1 MIRLLLLLFLFFISS
16 LLSIFGQSEK
26 RPQDPVAPF
35 SYQIENVT
43 FKSGKADFKL
53 AGTLTLLKDKKN
65 PPVAILI
72 SGSGPQNRNS
82 EIKQFNHRPF
92 LVLSDYLTNNGI
104 AVLRFDDRG
113 IAESEGEFKGA
124 TSHDFA
130 DDVLGAIAFLKTK
143 ENIVDT
149 NKIGLIGHS
158 EGSLIAAITAS
169 QSKDLAFVISLAGP
183 GVDGSEVL
191 LTQSRKAMELRNVP
205 ADFIKKNEKL
215 AAKMYEITH
224 KFSDSLTIATKIH
237 SFLAEQKKSDPS
249 SPILMQLTKPVID
262 GQIKLLTSKWML
274 NFIKTDPKAYLSKIT
289 CPFLA
294 LNGSK
299 DIQVLSQLN
308 LNGIKT
314 ALKEAKNKDA
324 EFVELDGFNH
334 LFQKAKTGSVKEYA
348 TIEETFSEDA
358 MVVIKDWI
366 LKRF

>member
-1 MIRLLLLLFLFFISS
+1 MIRLLILLLLYFLSGLFSVFA
-16 LLSIFGQSEK
+16 QSEK

-35 SYQIENVT
+35 PYEVNDVT

-53 AGTLTLLKDKKN
+53 AGTLTLPKDKKN

-92 LVLSDYLTNNGI
+92 LVLSDYLTKNGI

-113 IAESEGEFKGA
+113 IAKSEGKFKGA

-143 ENIVDT
+143 GNLIDT
-149 NKIGLIGHS
+149 KKIGLIGHS

-169 QSKDLAFVISLAGP
+169 QSNDLAFVVSLAGP
-183 GVDGSEVL
+183 GVDGVEVL
-191 LTQSRKAMELRNVP
+191 LTQSRKTMELRNVP
-205 ADFIKKNEKL
+205 AEFIDKNEKL
-215 AAKMYEITH
+215 AGKMYEIAQQG
-224 KFSDSLTIATKIH
+224 KDSLTIATKIH
-237 SFLAEQKKSDPS
+237 SFLAEQKKSDPN
-249 SPILMQLTKPVID
+249 SPLLMQLTKPVID
-262 GQIKLLTSKWML
+262 AQIKAINSKWML
-274 NFIKTDPKAYLSKIT
+274 NFLRTDPKAYLSKIT

-299 DIQVLSQLN
+299 DVQVLSQLN

-314 ALKEAKNKDA
+314 ALKQAKNKDA
-324 EFVELDGFNH
+324 EFIELDGFNH
-334 LFQKAKTGSVKEYA
+334 LFQKAKTGSIQEYA

-358 MVVIKDWI
+358 LVVIKDWI

>member
-16 LLSIFGQSEK
+16 FLSIFGQSKK

-53 AGTLTLLKDKKN
+53 AGTLTLPKDKRN

-143 ENIVDT
+143 ENIIDT
-149 NKIGLIGHS
+149 KKIGLIGHS

-169 QSKDLAFVISLAGP
+169 QSEDLAFVVSLAGP
-183 GVDGSEVL
+183 GVDGAEIL

-205 ADFIKKNEKL
+205 VEFINTNEKL
-215 AAKMYEITH
+215 ASTMYKIVQET
-224 KFSDSLTIATKIH
+224 SDSLTIATNIH
-237 SFLAEQKKSDPS
+237 SFLNAQKKEKPNN
-249 SPILMQLTKPVID
+249 PLLMQLTKPVID
-262 GQIKLLTSKWML
+262 GQIKTVTSKWML
-274 NFIKTDPKAYLSKIT
+274 NFIKTDPKNYLSKIT

-299 DIQVLSQLN
+299 DVQVISQLN
-308 LNGIKT
+308 LNGIKS
-314 ALKEAKNKDA
+314 ALQKANNKDA

-334 LFQKAKTGSVKEYA
+334 LFQKATTGSVQEYA